1 MSTARRV
8 APRILTGSLIEL
20 TTSGPTLHEDMV
32 STVLPNGAV
41 TQTNG
46 IVELRPGVWRTYV
59 VVELHFPAIGILLT
73 KDIEGGKMR

>member
-1 MSTARRV
+1 MKN
-8 APRILTGSLIEL
+8 
-20 TTSGPTLHEDMV
+20 MV
-32 STVLPNGAV
+32 SSVLPNGAV

-46 IVELRPGVWRTYV
+46 IVELRLGVWRPYV